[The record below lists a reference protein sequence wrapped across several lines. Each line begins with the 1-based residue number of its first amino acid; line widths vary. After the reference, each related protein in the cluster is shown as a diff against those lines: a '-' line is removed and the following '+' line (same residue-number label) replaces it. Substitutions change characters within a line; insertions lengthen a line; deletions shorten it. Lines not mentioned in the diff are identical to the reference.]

1 MSQSAFHDFQIEQ
14 AKACFNLVWE
24 YIDKEDRT
32 EDDNLNMIHAAH
44 ASRFLWGKV
53 GEPINF
59 ERGEWQVS
67 KVYAILGMGNQ
78 ALMHARACQNICE
91 LYNIKDWDLV
101 FAYMA
106 LAEAHKILGNHAEYD
121 TFKKHATERVAS
133 IKDPGDKAYTI
144 EELDKI

>member
-32 EDDNLNMIHAAH
+32 EVDNLNMIHAAH

-67 KVYAILGMGNQ
+67 KVYAILGMGQQ
-78 ALMHARACQNICE
+78 ALLHAKACLNICE
-91 LYNIKDWDLV
+91 LYSIKDWDLC

-106 LAEAHKILGNHAEYD
+106 LAEAHKLLGNNAEYD
-121 TFKKHATERVAS
+121 TFKKRATERVAD
-133 IKDPGDKAYTI
+133 IKDDGDKEYTLD
-144 EELDKI
+144 ELNKI

>member
-1 MSQSAFHDFQIEQ
+1 MPQSAFHDFQVEQ

-32 EDDNLNMIHAAH
+32 EDDNINMIHAAH

-53 GEPINF
+53 GEPVNL

-67 KVYAILGMGNQ
+67 KVYAILGMGEQ
-78 ALMHARACQNICE
+78 ALLHASACLKICE
-91 LYNIKDWDLV
+91 LYTIKDWDIV

-106 LAEAHKILGNHAEYD
+106 IAEAHKVLGNTSDYES
-121 TFKKHATERVAS
+121 FKKRATELVAG
-133 IKDPGDKAYTI
+133 IKDPKDKEYTLN
-144 EELDKI
+144 ELDQL